1 MHHGEKLI
9 EGAPPDHVRDRG
21 VVDVYLGQ
29 GASERL
35 KAFMHARGL
44 EHG

>member
-1 MHHGEKLI
+1 MHHGEKI
-9 EGAPPDHVRDRG
+9 FEGLPTKLLDDRT

-35 KAFMHARGL
+35 RSFM
-44 EHG
+44 ENTHG